1 MPQAREP
8 GTMTTDFKASQVQT
22 NRVVVTGSFAGGGA
36 NQLLIYSIDADDAL
50 TPNQGQIDPS
60 VFDTSAGIGT
70 DVFAFVSGG
79 ISQKDVGGTYGV
91 TVFGGDIHISG
102 NLTIDGTGGGGG
114 GGGGDSYWSSTT
126 LGSIFST
133 GSALIRSDDGSGT
146 DAPSDYGSDIF
157 FYVSGSDGGRGVGGV
172 SVFGGDL
179 VVSGTLYAERQVIE
193 VDEFASGSLFVSGN
207 FVLSQSADIK
217 QGLAVNTSDE
227 AGHGLVVGGDGTFAS
242 QITGS
247 LEVTAGISGSLTRLA
262 DGTPYLLAGIGIGIT
277 TGSNGAVTI
286 QNTGGDSYWS
296 STTTS
301 SIFTTGSVLIR
312 SDDGS
317 GTDAASDYGTDNFLF
332 VSGAIEGRGIGGAAT
347 FGGDTVVSG
356 VLHALATA
364 SIGDVGPF
372 PQVNGYLHVIGGNDA
387 SQGTFIDTGDY
398 PRLQVLGG
406 AGSFVSTTITN
417 ASVSLNNTGQRAS
430 LSVGLLDGRLEADG
444 TLILSSSGPSNG
456 IRAEGGSLL
465 VRGDDGSGTTHATD
479 YGTDNFL
486 FVSGAIGG
494 KGGASPVVA
503 TMGGDLVVSGAL
515 HGAPDFLRV
524 GTDTQ
529 VTGTLF
535 VSGNFGVGEVSTVPA
550 DVGFFV
556 SGAAGG
562 QSTFLES
569 TALFA
574 GDLVTSGNFHQLAGL
589 RLSVT
594 SVTTTTPAYTAS
606 ILDYIIAVSA
616 SSGVGIALPS
626 GAQQGKTYIIKDV
639 SGSAAASNIIVSG
652 TGGELIDGQLGETI
666 AIDYGS
672 IQVVYFGPGI
682 GWGVI

>member
-8 GTMTTDFKASQVQT
+8 GTMTTDFKAAQVQT
-22 NRVVVTGSFAGGGA
+22 NRVVVTGSFAGGSA
-36 NQLLIYSIDADDAL
+36 NQLLIYSIDADDSA
-50 TPNQGQIDPS
+50 TPNQGQIDLA

-79 ISQKDVGGTYGV
+79 ISQKDVGGSYGV
-91 TVFGGDIHISG
+91 TVFGGDVHISG

-114 GGGGDSYWSSTT
+114 GGDSHWSSTVAD
-126 LGSIFST
+126 SIFST
-133 GSALIRSDDGSGT
+133 GSVLVRSDDGSGT
-146 DAPSDYGSDIF
+146 TGASDYGSDIF
-157 FYVSGSDGGRGVGGV
+157 FFVSGADGGRGVGGV

-193 VDEFASGSLFVSGN
+193 VDEVASGQLLVSGN
-207 FVLSQSADIK
+207 LVVSQSAELK

-227 AGHGLVVGGDGTFAS
+227 AGYGLVVGGDGNFAS

-262 DGTPYLLAGIGIGIT
+262 DGTPYLLAGVGIGIA
-277 TGSNGAVTI
+277 TGSNGAITI

-312 SDDGS
+312 SNDGS
-317 GTDAASDYGTDNFLF
+317 GTDAASDYGADSFLF
-332 VSGAIEGRGIGGAAT
+332 VSGARGGRGTGGVAA

-364 SIGDVGPF
+364 SIGDTGPS
-372 PQVNGYLHVIGGNDA
+372 PQVDGYLHVVGGSDA
-387 SQGTFIDTGDY
+387 SQGTFIDTGAY

-417 ASVSLNNTGQRAS
+417 ASVSLNNSGQGAS
-430 LSVGLLDGRLEADG
+430 LSVGLSDGRLQADN
-444 TLILSSSGPSNG
+444 TLVLSSSGGSSG

-465 VRGDDGSGTTHATD
+465 ARGDDGSGTTHATD

-486 FVSGAIGG
+486 FVSGSIGG
-494 KGGASPVVA
+494 KGGASPGVS

-529 VTGTLF
+529 VTGTLL
-535 VSGNFGVGEVSTVPA
+535 VSGNLQVGEPPGTPA

-569 TALFA
+569 TALFS

-616 SSGVGIALPS
+616 SAGVGIALPS
-626 GAQQGKTYIIKDV
+626 GAQQGKTYVIKDV
-639 SGSAAASNIIVSG
+639 SGSAGASNIIVSG